1 MLISPIAKRLGRRLL
16 AVVDAVGKQLLDRT
30 LALVLLCLLIPVIV
44 AVACAIRLESRGSPF
59 FRCRRVGYRGR
70 EFAMLK
76 FRKMRHD
83 AAGSALTVSEDDR
96 FTRLGRF
103 LASSKLDEV
112 PQLWNVV
119 RGEMSLVGP
128 RPEDLRFVE
137 LEPEAYAEI
146 LRVRPGITGLSQLAF
161 ARESEI
167 LDPNDPIGF
176 YVDRL
181 LPQKA
186 SMDRLYAA
194 RRTFVTD
201 LRILFWT
208 AAVVLGR
215 DIAVHRATGRPSLR
229 RRRAAT
235 QPVETFEAA

>member
-44 AVACAIRLESRGSPF
+44 AVACAIRLESSGSPF
-59 FRCRRVGYRGR
+59 FRCRRVGHRGR

-103 LASSKLDEV
+103 LASSKLDEI

-128 RPEDLRFVE
+128 RPEDRRFVE

-167 LDPNDPIGF
+167 LDPDDPIGF

-194 RRTFVTD
+194 RRTFLMD

-215 DIAVHRATGRPSLR
+215 DIAVHRGTGRPSLR